1 VNLTVTLL
9 IRLAMMISI
18 TAAINPAGAER
29 PLFKFQTEALHLC
42 QDRQSRASVC
52 FDLQRE
58 HLKRPDWD
66 WCLWREV
73 QPGRIHGYM
82 PRTFEAVIAQA
93 HALGDQLTDGDG
105 ARPTVCIEGLL
116 RGTLG

>member
-1 VNLTVTLL
+1 
-9 IRLAMMISI
+9 
-18 TAAINPAGAER
+18 
-29 PLFKFQTEALHLC
+29 
-42 QDRQSRASVC
+42 
-52 FDLQRE
+52 
-58 HLKRPDWD
+58 
-66 WCLWREV
+66 
-73 QPGRIHGYM
+73 M